1 MKLLCF
7 QEELVRSLQL
17 ATRVLPTKT
26 SIPALNGIVLETRN
40 DQLFCFGSDL
50 ENGIEIKVPGVTI
63 ITPGRVVLG
72 GRTFYD
78 VIRHLPPGRI
88 EMGITEEGRTFGIKA
103 ANTFFTLNIL
113 PAEEYPAVPDGL
125 KTVYLYT
132 EEQTEAPGQAPL
144 FSLPAAMFEEAVR
157 QSIYATAPN
166 DSRPFLS
173 SVLWELKPESLR
185 LVATD
190 INRLVIK
197 DLKINGNSEDSF
209 LVPVKSLKEMATIF
223 GNDPEREIIFFLINR
238 QLYAAGNGIIY
249 YTRLIN
255 AQFPRYEQV
264 IPESFDG
271 EARFNRTT
279 LTNALTRSLLID
291 RAVKLSFTPD
301 LLTIFASDPELGQFV
316 EEVSCSFSAE
326 PFEIGFNAQ
335 YLIDFLK
342 VVDSEEEIVFR
353 LSNGMKAS
361 VMQVKE
367 DKAYTYVLMP
377 LRLNY

>member
-1 MKLLCF
+1 MKLICT

-17 ATRVLPTKT
+17 AIRVLPNKT
-26 SIPALNGIVLETRN
+26 SIPALNGVVLETRN

-50 ENGIEIKVPGVTI
+50 ENGIEVKVPGVTI
-63 ITPGRVVLG
+63 ITPGRVILG
-72 GRTFYD
+72 GRTFFD

-88 EMGITEEGRTFGIKA
+88 EMGSTEDGKTFGIKA

-125 KTVYLYT
+125 RQVYLYT
-132 EEQTEAPGQAPL
+132 DEQTEFPDKAPL
-144 FSLPAAMFEEAVR
+144 FSIPASVFEEAVR

-173 SVLWELKPESLR
+173 SVLWELKPEALR

-197 DLKINGNSEDSF
+197 DLRINGRSEDSF

-223 GNDPEREIIFFLINR
+223 GNDPEREISFFLINR

-271 EARFNRTT
+271 EARFHGTV
-279 LTNALTRSLLID
+279 LISALTRSLLID
-291 RAVKLSFTPD
+291 KAVKLSFAPD

-316 EEVSCSFSAE
+316 EEVNCSFTGE
-326 PFEIGFNAQ
+326 PFDIGFNAQ

-342 VVDSEEEIVFR
+342 VVGSEDEIVFK
-353 LSNGMKAS
+353 LSRGMKAW
-361 VMQVKE
+361 
-367 DKAYTYVLMP
+367 
-377 LRLNY
+377 